1 MLKKI
6 ASNTFA
12 QILSKVGT
20 AIISI
25 FLISILTNYLTIE
38 LYGLYLKIYNYIWI
52 FVFLADLGLYT
63 IAIREI
69 SANKSDT
76 KKIVWNIMS
85 LRLFLWIMIFILAI
99 GLAFFLPGYNSDIAL
114 WSISIVSIFTLFQLL
129 NSSVLTL
136 MQANMKIEFS
146 LFSAIFWKLV
156 NLWLVAAIA
165 TLWFTKWSEDFDYF
179 EPFLWIIWASVA
191 AIFVNTLLNYWYA
204 RKIEKFGFAFDW
216 EYIKYIIRI
225 SLPYWIALFLSVVYF
240 KVDIILLSLIDP
252 LWDKSVALY
261 SLPMKIVEVIMVL
274 WGFYLNSVLP
284 TLTTCFEEKNIEK
297 FNKYIQLSF
306 HALLSWWMLIF
317 VLWVLFRD
325 YLIEIIANNDYLDPN
340 LVYNSSDAFLVVFA
354 VVLFNFISLVFIYA
368 LIATKNQSKLLKI
381 NIIVTLVN
389 IIWNI
394 ILIPYLSFIWAGIVT
409 LLSQILLMILGYYY
423 TNKIIDFQIP
433 WKLIIRNIILCI
445 VMLSWGY
452 YILSSY
458 PVGLYFDVLIYWT
471 AIFLIYWWI
480 IALDIKKSLIV
491 TKKRA

>member
-6 ASNTFA
+6 ASNTLA

-25 FLISILTNYLTIE
+25 FLISILTNYLSIE
-38 LYGLYLKIYNYIWI
+38 LYGLYLKIYNYIGI

-69 SANKSDT
+69 SANKYDT

-85 LRLFLWIMIFILAI
+85 LRLILWIIIFLWALA
-99 GLAFFLPGYNSDIAL
+99 LAFFLPGYDSAIAL

-146 LFSAIFWKLV
+146 LFSAIFGKLV
-156 NLWLVAAIA
+156 NLWLVAGIA
-165 TLWFTKWSEDFDYF
+165 TLWFI
-179 EPFLWIIWASVA
+179 EPPSNQNYTSFLWIIWASVA
-191 AIFVNTLLNYWYA
+191 AIFVNTLLNYFYA
-204 RKIEKFGFAFDW
+204 RTIEKFWFAFDW
-216 EYIKYIIRI
+216 EYIKYIVKI

-240 KVDIILLSLIDP
+240 KVDIILLSLMDP

-284 TLTTCFEEKNIEK
+284 TLTTSFEEKNIEK

-325 YLIEIIANNDYLDPN
+325 YLIEIIANSDYLDPS

-381 NIIVTLVN
+381 NIVVTIVN

-423 TNKIIDFQIP
+423 TNKIIDFKIP
-433 WKLIIRNIILCI
+433 WKLIIKNIILCI

-452 YILSSY
+452 YILITY
-458 PVGLYFDVLIYWT
+458 PVWLYFDVLVYWT
-471 AIFLIYWWI
+471 AIFIIYWWI
-480 IALDIKKSLIV
+480 IALDIKKSLTD

>member
-52 FVFLADLGLYT
+52 FVFLADLWLYT

-76 KKIVWNIMS
+76 KKIVWNVMS
-85 LRLFLWIMIFILAI
+85 LRFILWIMIFLWAL

-156 NLWLVAAIA
+156 NLWLVAGIA
-165 TLWFTKWSEDFDYF
+165 TLWFTKWSESFDYF

-191 AIFVNTLLNYWYA
+191 AIFINTILNYWYA
-204 RKIEKFGFAFDW
+204 RKIEKFWFAFDW
-216 EYIKYIIRI
+216 EYIKYIVKI
-225 SLPYWIALFLSVVYF
+225 SLPYGIALFLSVVYF
-240 KVDIILLSLIDP
+240 KVDIILLSLLDP
-252 LWDKSVALY
+252 LGDKSVALY

-274 WGFYLNSVLP
+274 GWFYLNSVLP
-284 TLTTCFEEKNIEK
+284 TLTTSFEEKNISK

-317 VLWVLFRD
+317 VLGVLFRD
-325 YLIEIIANNDYLDPN
+325 YLIEIIANSDYLDPS
-340 LVYNSSDAFLVVFA
+340 LIFNSSDAFLVVFA

-381 NIIVTLVN
+381 NIIVTIVN

-394 ILIPYLSFIWAGIVT
+394 LLIPYLSFIWAWIVT
-409 LLSQILLMILGYYY
+409 LISQILLMILGYIY
-423 TNKIIDFQIP
+423 TTKIINFIIP
-433 WKLIIRNIILCI
+433 WKLIMRNIVLWL
-445 VMLSWGY
+445 VMLTWGY
-452 YILSSY
+452 YVLNNHS
-458 PVGLYFDVLIYWT
+458 VGLYFDVLVYGTI
-471 AIFLIYWWI
+471 IFLIYWGI
-480 IALDIKKSLIV
+480 IWLDIKNRLTE

>member
-6 ASNTFA
+6 ASNTLA

-25 FLISILTNYLTIE
+25 FLISILTNYLSIE
-38 LYGLYLKIYNYIWI
+38 LYGLYLKIYNYISI
-52 FVFLADLGLYT
+52 FVFLADLWLYT

-76 KKIVWNIMS
+76 KKIVWNVMS
-85 LRLFLWIMIFILAI
+85 LRLFLGILIFILAI

-146 LFSAIFWKLV
+146 LFSAIFWKIV
-156 NLWLVAAIA
+156 NVLIVAGIA
-165 TLWFTKWSEDFDYF
+165 LLWFKKDDISGDFF
-179 EPFLWIIWASVA
+179 QPFLWIIWASVV
-191 AIFVNTLLNYWYA
+191 AILTTTLLNYWYA

-216 EYIKYIIRI
+216 EYIKYIVKI
-225 SLPYWIALFLSVVYF
+225 SLPYGIALFLSVVYF
-240 KVDIILLSLIDP
+240 KVDIILLSLMDP
-252 LWDKSVALY
+252 LGDKSVALY

-284 TLTTCFEEKNIEK
+284 TLTTSFEEKNIEK

-325 YLIEIIANNDYLDPN
+325 YLIEIIANSDYLDPS

-381 NIIVTLVN
+381 NIIVTIVN

-423 TNKIIDFQIP
+423 TNKIIDFKIP
-433 WKLIIRNIILCI
+433 WKLIMRNIILCI
-445 VMLSWGY
+445 IMLSWGY
-452 YILSSY
+452 YILTSY
-458 PVGLYFDVLIYWT
+458 PVGLYFDVLVYWT
-471 AIFLIYWWI
+471 AIFIIYWGI
-480 IALDIKKSLIV
+480 IALDIKKSLTD

>member
-25 FLISILTNYLTIE
+25 FLISILTNYLSIE
-38 LYGLYLKIYNYIWI
+38 LYWLYLKIYNYIGI

-76 KKIVWNIMS
+76 NKIVWNIMS
-85 LRLFLWIMIFILAI
+85 LRLILWIMIFLWALW
-99 GLAFFLPGYNSDIAL
+99 LAFFLPGYDSAIAL

-146 LFSAIFWKLV
+146 LFSAIFGKLV
-156 NLWLVAAIA
+156 NLWLVAGIA
-165 TLWFTKWSEDFDYF
+165 TLWFI
-179 EPFLWIIWASVA
+179 EPPSNDNYTSFLWIIWASVA
-191 AIFVNTLLNYWYA
+191 AIFINTVLNYCYA
-204 RKIEKFGFAFDW
+204 RTIEKFWFVFDW
-216 EYIKYIIRI
+216 EYIKYIVKI

-240 KVDIILLSLIDP
+240 KVDIILLSLMDP
-252 LWDKSVALY
+252 LGDKSVALY

-284 TLTTCFEEKNIEK
+284 TLTTSFEEKNIEK

-325 YLIEIIANNDYLDPN
+325 YLIEIIANSDYLDPS

-381 NIIVTLVN
+381 NIVVTIVN

-423 TNKIIDFQIP
+423 TNKIIDFKIP
-433 WKLIIRNIILCI
+433 WKLIIKNIILCI

-452 YILSSY
+452 YILTNY
-458 PVGLYFDVLIYWT
+458 PVDLYFDVLVYWT
-471 AIFLIYWWI
+471 AIFIIYWWI
-480 IALDIKKSLIV
+480 IALDIRKSLTD

>member
-38 LYGLYLKIYNYIWI
+38 LYWLYLKIYNYIGI

-85 LRLFLWIMIFILAI
+85 LRLILWIMIFVWALA
-99 GLAFFLPGYNSDIAL
+99 LAFFLPGYDSAIAL

-156 NLWLVAAIA
+156 NVWLVAGIA
-165 TLWFTKWSEDFDYF
+165 TLWFI
-179 EPFLWIIWASVA
+179 EPPSDENYTSFLWIIWASVA
-191 AIFVNTLLNYWYA
+191 AIFVNTVLNYFYA
-204 RKIEKFGFAFDW
+204 RTIEKFWFELDW
-216 EYIKYIIRI
+216 KYIKYIVKI

-240 KVDIILLSLIDP
+240 KVDIILLSLMDP
-252 LWDKSVALY
+252 LGDKSVALY

-274 WGFYLNSVLP
+274 WWFYLNSVLP
-284 TLTTCFEEKNIEK
+284 TLTNSFEEKNIEK

-317 VLWVLFRD
+317 VLGVLFRD
-325 YLIEIIANNDYLDPN
+325 YLIEIIANSDYLDPS

-354 VVLFNFISLVFIYA
+354 VVLFNFISLVFIYV

-381 NIIVTLVN
+381 NIIVTIVN

-423 TNKIIDFQIP
+423 TNKIIDFKIP
-433 WKLIIRNIILCI
+433 WKLIIRNITLCI
-445 VMLSWGY
+445 AILSWGY
-452 YILSSY
+452 YIIITY
-458 PVGLYFDVLIYWT
+458 PVGLYFDILVYWT
-471 AIFLIYWWI
+471 AIFIIYWWI
-480 IALDIKKSLIV
+480 IALDIKKSL
-491 TKKRA
+491 TDTTKRA